1 MPCGPGEKAEG
12 EDRITEYSDW
22 KFNGRIDSGRVRC
35 HGSGDFVRGQN
46 RDWARVTGNNYVLQK
61 LILYFAIP
69 KGEVIN
75 APEIGCCLHE
85 YLFAPL
91 TPTNIY
97 LIESDTGHALFGLL
111 DLSLGQT
118 SIEARQSTLEDWQK
132 EARITI
138 QQIGWKKSTSLFE
151 RQDDWSTATFWYE
164 ATPSEPLPPFPDLA
178 SRTADIWDGE

>member
-1 MPCGPGEKAEG
+1 M
-12 EDRITEYSDW
+12 
-22 KFNGRIDSGRVRC
+22 RC
-35 HGSGDFVRGQN
+35 HGAGDFVRGQN

-97 LIESDTGHALFGLL
+97 LIESTMESEIGQQIPELGIHSVSAEKVDEMTVKLRILGYATWLIQMSRSDLL
-111 DLSLGQT
+111 DLNLIDTFQ
-118 SIEARQSTLEDWQK
+118 EA
-132 EARITI
+132 A
-138 QQIGWKKSTSLFE
+138 
-151 RQDDWSTATFWYE
+151 A
-164 ATPSEPLPPFPDLA
+164 A
-178 SRTADIWDGE
+178 